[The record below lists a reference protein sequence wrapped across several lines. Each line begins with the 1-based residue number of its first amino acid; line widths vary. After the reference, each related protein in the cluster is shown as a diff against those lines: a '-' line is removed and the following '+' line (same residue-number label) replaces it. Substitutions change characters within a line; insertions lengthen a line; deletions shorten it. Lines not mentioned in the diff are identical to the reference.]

1 MERVLE
7 PEVMDDPDQARAYAS
22 ADFAASN
29 ERYAARALELLDAAG
44 LARGRVVDLG
54 CGPAEIPGRLV
65 RARPGLRV
73 VAVDASAAML
83 AFAAPTPR
91 VALVR
96 GRLPGAGLA
105 DRSFDAVLSN
115 SLLHHLPD
123 PALLWSE
130 VARLGR
136 PGAVVLVGDL
146 FRPASTA
153 AARAIVDG
161 AGASSDPI
169 LDRDFYQS
177 LLASFT
183 VEEVRAQL
191 RTAGLTSLSV
201 AATSER
207 PTRSTVVPSWPVRSR
222 SIVTSSVG

>member
-44 LARGRVVDLG
+44 LAGGRVVDLG

-83 AFAAPTPR
+83 GFAAPTPR

-146 FRPASTA
+146 FRPASPA
-153 AARAIVDG
+153 AARAIVDA
-161 AGASSDPI
+161 AGASSDPV

-177 LLASFT
+177 LLAAFT
-183 VEEVRAQL
+183 VDEVREQL
-191 RTAGLTSLSV
+191 RQAGLTTLSV
-201 AATSER
+201 AQTSER
-207 PTRSTVVPSWPVRSR
+207 HLQVAGRL
-222 SIVTSSVG
+222 